1 LFPRVVFFFIII
13 GETSHLSIPD
23 SYALQVTKAMPTD
36 IPPRDWTMA
45 RFMTM
50 EVGVCAIPPSAF
62 YSLRTLSLAAN
73 TLRFAFCKKE
83 DTFSKLVHDLGNI
96 LVDCSCTILL
106 CLVAMLYY
114 ILRIIIITCATESI
128 ALLKKNIFIFLF
140 QDS

>member
-1 LFPRVVFFFIII
+1 VDSLTLAGITSIVPAGGFFII

-36 IPPRDWTMA
+36 IPPRDWAMA

-62 YSLRTLSLAAN
+62 YSPRTLSLAAN

-83 DTFSKLVHDLGNI
+83 DTLFE
-96 LVDCSCTILL
+96 
-106 CLVAMLYY
+106 A
-114 ILRIIIITCATESI
+114 RARF
-128 ALLKKNIFIFLF
+128 LKYFG
-140 QDS
+140 